1 MAGNEMRKICV
12 VVLSRANYGRV
23 KSVMQAVENHPDL
36 ELNVVAGASALV
48 RRFGTVSDVIK
59 RDGFNID
66 ALVYSLIEGE
76 TPETMAKSTAL
87 TMLELP
93 TILKILRPDI
103 VVTVADRF
111 ETLATAV
118 AATYMNL
125 PLAHVQGGEVS
136 GSIDES
142 VRHAITKLA
151 HIHFPATKL
160 AAERIIKMGERPE
173 TVFQVGDP
181 AIDIVANTS
190 TELDKDNIFSK
201 YGGVG
206 PKINLSEPYLLVVQH
221 SVTTEYSDAL
231 RQINETLGAVR
242 ELKIPTIMLWPNPDA
257 GSDGISKGIRV
268 FREKYNPDFMHF
280 FINLPV
286 EEYIRLLCNCACA
299 VGNSSSFIREGS
311 FLGVPAVNIG
321 TRQKG
326 RERGKNVIDVD
337 YNKDEIKQ
345 AILKQIEHGK
355 YEPEYIYGDGKAGK
369 RIANILATCEVNI
382 QKQLAY

>member
-1 MAGNEMRKICV
+1 M
-12 VVLSRANYGRV
+12 VVLSRANYGRI
-23 KSVMQAVENHPDL
+23 KSVMQAVKNHPDL
-36 ELNVVAGASALV
+36 KLGVIAGASALV
-48 RRFGTVSDVIK
+48 RRFGTVTDVIK
-59 RDGFNID
+59 KDGFKVD
-66 ALVYSLIEGE
+66 AAVYSLIEGE

-87 TMLELP
+87 GMLELP
-93 TILKILRPDI
+93 TVFKILKPDI

-111 ETLATAV
+111 ETLATAI

-125 PLAHVQGGEVS
+125 PLAHVQGGEIS

-173 TVFQVGDP
+173 TVFHVGDP

-190 TELDKDNIFSK
+190 MELNEDDIFSK

-206 PKINLSEPYLLVVQH
+206 PRINLREPYLLVMQH
-221 SVTTEYSDAL
+221 SVTTEYSNAL
-231 RQINETLGAVR
+231 RQIDETLSTIR
-242 ELKIPTIMLWPNPDA
+242 ELKMPTIMLWPNPDA
-257 GSDGISKGIRV
+257 GSDGVSKGIRI
-268 FREKYNPDFMHF
+268 FREKYNPDFVHF

-286 EEYIRLLCNCACA
+286 EEYIRLLNSCACA

-321 TRQKG
+321 TRQQG
-326 RERGKNVIDVD
+326 RERGKNVIDVG

-345 AILKQIEHGK
+345 AISKQIDHGR
-355 YEPEYIYGDGKAGK
+355 YEPDYIYGDGKAGK
-369 RIANILATCEVNI
+369 RIADILTTCEIYV
-382 QKQLAY
+382 QKRLAY